1 MLQRASTVLIVA
13 FLAIASE
20 GVLCALPC
28 SAALTNHTGDAGVP
42 TGHCETHPV
51 QPFADLILTAAPG
64 FCGEHSSTSSPSE
77 RASTRMTFRDVST
90 LQTVSFIAEDSRG
103 NILGSSL
110 RPEVYGSPPSPAP
123 PLRI

>member
-1 MLQRASTVLIVA
+1 VLIIA

-28 SAALTNHTGDAGVP
+28 SAALTNLTGDAGAP

-51 QPFADLILTAAPG
+51 QPSADLTLAAAPG
-64 FCGEHSSTSSPSE
+64 FCGEHASTSSPSE
-77 RASTRMTFRDVST
+77 RASTRIAFRDVST
-90 LQTVSFIAEDSRG
+90 LQTVSLSSEDRRG
-103 NILGSSL
+103 NIQGSNL
-110 RPEVYGSPPSPAP
+110 RTGVHGSPPSLAP